1 MLPRMPWFAHPEA
14 GHYNTDRVCETGK
27 CRKGSPVRRAMP
39 LAPKESSLNKFGE
52 FPVVGVLWMVSG
64 WSALRTLSICPR
76 GRLHADVAQTPWS
89 G

>member
-52 FPVVGVLWMVSG
+52 FPVVGVLWMVVRMVRPPDVIHLPA
-64 WSALRTLSICPR
+64 WSATR
-76 GRLHADVAQTPWS
+76 
-89 G
+89 